1 MNAKKMA
8 NYTNN
13 AKAQELWKTLYL
25 CAKESPTRRFHAV
38 YDKIYRPDIL
48 WEAWQRVK
56 RKKGSGGVDGQSI
69 EQIVMDYGEKKF
81 MNELYLEL
89 KEKTYHPSPVLRTY
103 IPKDDGKKRPLGIP
117 TIKDRVAQMAM
128 KMVIEPIFEADF
140 HDCSFGFRPE
150 RNAHQ
155 AIAKIR
161 KASRNCFWVVD
172 VDIQGYF
179 DNINQ
184 AKLMKM
190 LEQRISDRRV
200 LKLIRKWLESGIMEE
215 GKIRNPITGTPQGGV
230 ISPLLAN
237 IYLNTMD
244 SLWQKKFNHL
254 GELIRYA
261 DDFVIMSKTK
271 QQALESIQVIQSI
284 MGKLDLSINRDKS
297 RLVNLWNDI
306 DGFDF
311 LGFHNRK
318 FPKRLK
324 GGSTVHVMSH
334 IPKKNAMKKMRAK
347 IKAYTEPRNKL
358 YLDIGE
364 LVKGLNKKLQGFKNY
379 YQISPLGKKWLNRID
394 WYVLERLALFYNKK
408 RNNRKKHGNLKDVSK
423 EVEHILVKLAR

>member
-1 MNAKKMA
+1 MA

-13 AKAQELWKTLYL
+13 VKAQELWKTLYL
-25 CAKESPTRRFHAV
+25 CAKESPTRRFHAL

-56 RKKGSGGVDGQSI
+56 RKKGSGGIDGQTI
-69 EQIVMDYGEKKF
+69 EQIVLEYGERKF

-89 KEKTYHPSPVLRTY
+89 KEKRYNPSPVLRTY

-117 TIKDRVAQMAM
+117 TIKDRVAQMAT

-140 HDCSFGFRPE
+140 RDCSFGFRPK

-155 AIAKIR
+155 AMAKIR
-161 KASRNCFWVVD
+161 KASRKCFWVID

-184 AKLMKM
+184 TKLMK
-190 LEQRISDRRV
+190 LVELRISDRRV
-200 LKLIRKWLESGIMEE
+200 LKLIRKWLEAGIMEE

-237 IYLNTMD
+237 IYLNTLDM
-244 SLWQKKFNHL
+244 LWQKKYQHL

-261 DDFVIMSKTK
+261 DDFVIMCKTK
-271 QQALESIQVIQSI
+271 QQSLESIQIIQAI
-284 MGKLDLSINRDKS
+284 MGKLDLSINKEKS
-297 RLVNLWNDI
+297 RLVNLWD
-306 DGFDF
+306 DTEGFDF

-318 FPKRLK
+318 FPIRRK
-324 GGSTVHVMSH
+324 GGKVLYVMSH
-334 IPKKNAMKKMRAK
+334 IPKKNALKKMRTK

-358 YLDIGE
+358 YLDICD
-364 LVKGLNKKLQGFKNY
+364 LVKGLNRKLQGFKNY
-379 YQISPLGKKWLNRID
+379 YNLSPYGRLWLNRID
-394 WYVLERLALFYNKK
+394 WYVMERLTLFYNKK
-408 RNNRKKHGNLKDVSK
+408 RNNRNKHGNYEKVRRV
-423 EVEHILVKLAR
+423 VEPILVKLAS